1 MLSTEK
7 TIFTLS
13 AVAPFLNAK
22 TNWTRL
28 LSDWNLVRAWAEE
41 EKGVTSFAAVGK
53 SSKGVGTRSS
63 KSVGRSSKGVGRSS
77 KSVGRSS
84 KSVLG
89 QTKVWVG
96 EKKCG

>member
-1 MLSTEK
+1 M
-7 TIFTLS
+7 S

-53 SSKGVGTRSS
+53 L
-63 KSVGRSSKGVGRSS
+63 SKGVGRSS